1 MFHHQQAMVEQKRV
15 IGILGGMG
23 PEATVDLFKKIIKAT
38 PAEKDQEHLRI
49 IIVNDPQVPERTDAI
64 LHKGASPI
72 PKLKEDLRILKQA
85 GADFAV
91 IPCNTVHYFITDL
104 RAAKILPVV
113 DMIDETINFIKEK
126 YPSVQRMGLV
136 ATDGTI
142 QSQIYHRR
150 AESKGIEVIT
160 PRTADQ
166 NIVMSAILDYIKKG
180 KLEPARSLLLKIAS
194 TLAEMGA
201 ELVIAGCTEI
211 PLVLFEGDLEL
222 PLVDP
227 TWVLALKAVEV
238 ATSGKI
244 D

>member
-1 MFHHQQAMVEQKRV
+1 MVEQKRV

-64 LHKGASPI
+64 LYGGTSPV
-72 PKLKEDLRILKQA
+72 PKLKEDLTILKQA
-85 GADFAV
+85 GAEFAV
-91 IPCNTVHYFITDL
+91 MPCNTAHYFIKEL
-104 RAAKILPVV
+104 RAAKILPVI
-113 DMIDETINFIKEK
+113 DMIDETINFIREK
-126 YPSVQRMGLV
+126 YPSVRRMGLL

-142 QSQIYHRR
+142 QSQIYHHR
-150 AESKGIEVIT
+150 AESKGLEIINPGTE
-160 PRTADQ
+160 DQ
-166 NIVMSAILDYIKKG
+166 NTMRFAIFNYIKKG
-180 KLEPARSLLLKIAS
+180 KLEPARPLLLKIVS
-194 TLAEMGA
+194 TLVEMGA

-211 PLVLFEGDLEL
+211 PLVLFEGDIDV

-238 ATSGKI
+238 TSLDDKG
-244 D
+244 

>member
-1 MFHHQQAMVEQKRV
+1 MVEQKRV

-49 IIVNDPQVPERTDAI
+49 IIVNNPQVPERTDAI
-64 LHKGASPI
+64 LHGGASPV

-91 IPCNTVHYFITDL
+91 MPCNTAHYFIKDL
-104 RAAKILPVV
+104 RAIEILPIV
-113 DMIDETINFIKEK
+113 DMIEETINFIGEK
-126 YPSVQRMGLV
+126 YPSIQRVGLL
-136 ATDGTI
+136 ATNGTI
-142 QSQIYHRR
+142 QSQIYHRH
-150 AESKGIEVIT
+150 AESKGLEIIT
-160 PRTADQ
+160 PGTANQ
-166 NIVMSAILDYIKKG
+166 NNMRSAIFDYIKKG
-180 KLEPARSLLLKIAS
+180 ELKPARPLLLKITS
-194 TLAEMGA
+194 TLVEMGA

-211 PLVLFEGDLEL
+211 PLVLFEGDLEV

-227 TWVLALKAVEV
+227 TRVLALKAVEV